1 MTLKPIG
8 FLQEDFHSEVLD
20 FLLELITNREPT
32 RQIILYNRHDRYN
45 NKDTYKQKYL
55 NFTVRGLN
63 NYIHDMVNNVCE
75 KIIVVSYDNIFH
87 IDLLEPYKDRLIFI
101 AHSQDHVKLFNYLN
115 MESFALTNLVSRN
128 YMIPFVKDIS
138 FKIKDKVNKDKVNKD
153 KVNKDHVN
161 KDHVNKDHVNKDK
174 VNKDDHIQKMLN
186 FIKQR
191 KAQENLDIITIVGNF
206 LENNKD
212 TEILDH
218 LASSKQFIILIY
230 APEMSE
236 LLNSY
241 ITRHNQF
248 AYAALRI
255 STKEIQSNMEFLDSK
270 YILFSPPKESK
281 CYISSWSGSI
291 AFAFDNDFHL
301 IMPKLIADYYCL
313 NKGHLNKG
321 SVISYTNK
329 DDIISQIKSNSG
341 FEYKQAMQQ
350 IRENTYERNCRI
362 WDIICDKNTSK
373 FNGFKINH
381 CNNIEEYIDLYKK
394 IFNSIPTIKDRLNN
408 KTIIDIDSNTTIFD
422 IVCFSISPNCKLINF
437 IKDLQAAKYY
447 KKLMTYNNLLDNTT
461 IYNNTVGKICKQG
474 TLNAERVNGSGTLN
488 AERVNGSG
496 TLNAE
501 RVNGSGTLS
510 ADGQGTPDMFSLDS
524 LNLQDISLIHMNS
537 NQANDII
544 IGANNLI
551 KTQTPILLIKH
562 DEKINEQLNLNHL
575 GYTHMQH
582 ENYSVYY

>member
-1 MTLKPIG
+1 MSLKPIG

-153 KVNKDHVN
+153 
-161 KDHVNKDHVNKDK
+161 
-174 VNKDDHIQKMLN
+174 DHIQKMLN

-212 TEILDH
+212 IELLDH

-236 LLNSY
+236 LLHTY

-255 STKEIQSNMEFLDSK
+255 STDEIQSNMGFLDSK

-281 CYISSWSGSI
+281 CYTSSWSGSI

-301 IMPKLIADYYCL
+301 IMPKLIADYYCLNKGHLNKGHL

-350 IRENTYERNCRI
+350 IRENTYERNCRM

-373 FNGFKINH
+373 FSGFKINH
-381 CNNIEEYIDLYKK
+381 CNNIEKYIDLYKK

-474 TLNAERVNGSGTLN
+474 TLN
-488 AERVNGSG
+488 
-496 TLNAE
+496 
-501 RVNGSGTLS
+501 
-510 ADGQGTPDMFSLDS
+510 GQGTPDMFSLDS

-544 IGANNLI
+544 IGGNNLI
-551 KTQTPILLIKH
+551 KTQTPILLIKY

>member
-1 MTLKPIG
+1 MSLKPIG

-20 FLLELITNREPT
+20 FLLELITSREPT

-45 NKDTYKQKYL
+45 NKDIYKQKYL
-55 NFTVRGLN
+55 NFTVRSLN

-101 AHSQDHVKLFNYLN
+101 AHSQDHIQLFNYLN

-138 FKIKDKVNKDKVNKD
+138 FKIKDKIKDKVNI
-153 KVNKDHVN
+153 NKQEMQEV
-161 KDHVNKDHVNKDK
+161 
-174 VNKDDHIQKMLN
+174 LN

-191 KAQENLDIITIVGNF
+191 KDQENLDIITIVGNF

-212 TEILDH
+212 IELLDH

-230 APEMSE
+230 APEITDS
-236 LLNSY
+236 LHKY
-241 ITRHNQF
+241 ITRHQQF

-255 STKEIQSNMEFLDSK
+255 PTEEIQSNMKFLDSK

-281 CYISSWSGSI
+281 CYTSSWSGSI

-301 IMPKLIADYYCL
+301 IMPKLIVDYYC
-313 NKGHLNKG
+313 LNKG

-341 FEYKQAMQQ
+341 VEYKQAMQQ
-350 IRENTYERNCRI
+350 IRDNTYQRNCRV
-362 WDIICDKNTSK
+362 WDIICDNNTSK
-373 FNGFKINH
+373 FSGFKINQ
-381 CNNIEEYIDLYKK
+381 CNNIEKCVDLYKK

-408 KTIIDIDSNTTIFD
+408 KTIIDIDSNTSIFN
-422 IVCFSISPNCKLINF
+422 IICFLISPNCKFINF
-437 IKDLQAAKYY
+437 IKDLQSAKYY
-447 KKLMTYNNLLDNTT
+447 KKLITYNNLLDNTK
-461 IYNNTVGKICKQG
+461 IYNNTVGKICK
-474 TLNAERVNGSGTLN
+474 
-488 AERVNGSG
+488 
-496 TLNAE
+496 
-501 RVNGSGTLS
+501 SGTLS
-510 ADGQGTPDMFSLDS
+510 GQGTPDMFTLDMFTLDS
-524 LNLQDISLIHMNS
+524 LKLQDISLIHMNF

-551 KTQTPILLIKH
+551 KTQTPILLIKY

-575 GYTHMQH
+575 GYTHIQH
-582 ENYSVYY
+582 ENYSIYY

>member
-1 MTLKPIG
+1 MSLKPIG

-153 KVNKDHVN
+153 
-161 KDHVNKDHVNKDK
+161 
-174 VNKDDHIQKMLN
+174 DHIQKMLN

-212 TEILDH
+212 IELLDH

-236 LLNSY
+236 LLHTY

-255 STKEIQSNMEFLDSK
+255 STDEIQSNMGFLDSK

-281 CYISSWSGSI
+281 CYTSSWSGSI

-301 IMPKLIADYYCL
+301 IMPKLIADYYCLNKGHL

-350 IRENTYERNCRI
+350 IRENTYERNCRM

-373 FNGFKINH
+373 FSGFKINH
-381 CNNIEEYIDLYKK
+381 CNNIEKYIDLYKK

-474 TLNAERVNGSGTLN
+474 TLN
-488 AERVNGSG
+488 
-496 TLNAE
+496 
-501 RVNGSGTLS
+501 
-510 ADGQGTPDMFSLDS
+510 GQGTPDMFSLDS

-544 IGANNLI
+544 IGGNNLI
-551 KTQTPILLIKH
+551 KTQTPILLIKY